1 MTYFSFL
8 LRFLIPPLLVAA
20 AITLYDLRRG
30 KSLPAAL
37 RGWSPWAAL
46 LVHVALAVIYTTPWD
61 NYLVATRV
69 WWYDPALVT
78 GLVIGWVP
86 IEEYTFFVLQTLVT
100 GLWLLIL
107 ARRLQPPTEQDNLTA
122 FQQPVR
128 FSPTTP
134 RWFAVLPVALLWLA
148 SVIILVSGWQ
158 PGTYLGLELVWALP
172 PIMLQLAF
180 GADLLL
186 RHYRLVLLI
195 LLPMTLYLSSM
206 DILAI
211 GAGTWTIDPA
221 QSLNIFIAGRLPI
234 EELIFFFLTN
244 TLIVFGMTLA
254 IATESRQRIRHL
266 LSKSVSLRSIRS
278 IRV

>member
-30 KSLPAAL
+30 KALPAAL

-61 NYLVATRV
+61 NYLVATGV
-69 WWYDPALVT
+69 WWYDPNLVT

-100 GLWLLIL
+100 GLWLLLL
-107 ARRLQPPTEQDNLTA
+107 ARRLPEPLKNPAGFRKPAGFGSGTIRWLT
-122 FQQPVR
+122 
-128 FSPTTP
+128 T
-134 RWFAVLPVALLWLA
+134 LPVGLIWLA

-180 GADLLL
+180 GADILL
-186 RHYRLVLLI
+186 RHYRLVLLT
-195 LLPMTLYLSSM
+195 LLPLTFYLSAM

-221 QSLNIFIAGRLPI
+221 QSLNILLAGRLPI
-234 EELIFFFLTN
+234 EEFIFFLLTN
-244 TLIVFGMTLA
+244 TLIVFGLTLA
-254 IATESRQRIRHL
+254 IASESRQRIRHL
-266 LSKSVSLRSIRS
+266 INKSVSIRPIRS